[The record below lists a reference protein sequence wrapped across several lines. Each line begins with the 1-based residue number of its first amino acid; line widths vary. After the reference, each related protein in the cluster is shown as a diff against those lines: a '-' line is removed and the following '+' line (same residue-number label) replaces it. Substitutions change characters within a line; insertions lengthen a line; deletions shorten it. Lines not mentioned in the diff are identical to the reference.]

1 MSKKNNSAKED
12 NEEQVIL
19 EKWRIGKR
27 NFP

>member
-1 MSKKNNSAKED
+1 MSKKDNPIRED
-12 NEEQVIL
+12 DEEQVKL